1 MGGRQR
7 RPGSVVRI
15 VNSIGVV
22 HSVPMPSTDLITHP
36 RRSGA
41 ESSRKLLRILT
52 VFDEKQHTLSVS
64 ELALAVGIPV
74 SSAYRYLSVL
84 REEKLVEEAER
95 GQYRL
100 SARIVAMARAA
111 TAAVQGILDIAR
123 PVLQSV
129 VEATGE
135 TTLLIR
141 RLSTAAVC
149 VERVESQHS
158 VRLQFDRGQ
167 LMSLHRGSAARVLL
181 SAVPAAERAAY
192 FAADGVQRTGALS
205 DAALDQ
211 VARAGWA
218 ESFEEV
224 DEGIWGVSAL
234 IETGADATAAIGL
247 AAPLFRMS
255 EPQRKRAITVVRRA
269 ARSISEALAVLD

>member
-1 MGGRQR
+1 MPLSLRVGIVRQ
-7 RPGSVVRI
+7 GD
-15 VNSIGVV
+15 VV
-22 HSVPMPSTDLITHP
+22 HPECMASTGGGPRP

-52 VFDEKQHTLSVS
+52 VFDEKKHTRSVS

-84 REEKLVEEAER
+84 REEKFVEEAER

-100 SARIVAMARAA
+100 SARVVGMARAA
-111 TAAVQGILDIAR
+111 TAAVQDILDIAL

-129 VEATGE
+129 VDATGE

-141 RLSTAAVC
+141 RLNTAAVC
-149 VERVESQHS
+149 VERVESQHP

-167 LMSLHRGSAARVLL
+167 LMPLHRGSAARVLL
-181 SAVPAAERAAY
+181 SAVPPDEREAY
-192 FAADGVQRTGALS
+192 FGADGVERTDALS
-205 DAALDQ
+205 DAALDR
-211 VARAGWA
+211 VADAGWA

-224 DEGIWGVSAL
+224 DDGIWGVSAL
-234 IETGADATAAIGL
+234 IENGTDATAAVGL
-247 AAPLFRMS
+247 AAPLFRMG

-269 ARSISEALAVLD
+269 ALTISEALTSLA